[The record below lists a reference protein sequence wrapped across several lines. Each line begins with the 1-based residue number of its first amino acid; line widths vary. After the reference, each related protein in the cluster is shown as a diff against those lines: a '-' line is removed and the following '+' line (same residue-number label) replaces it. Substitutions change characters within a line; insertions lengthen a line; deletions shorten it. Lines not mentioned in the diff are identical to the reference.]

1 MGPHKRGVGR
11 ADRGEGHVMTEAEV
25 GAKVRDAAASRILPG
40 RESKEMPKTGTMDAK
55 ETQRKI
61 NAIVR
66 A

>member
-1 MGPHKRGVGR
+1 
-11 ADRGEGHVMTEAEV
+11 MTEAEV
-25 GAKVRDAAASRILPG
+25 GVKVRDAAASRILPG